1 MGSDP
6 YLRVLSDTGISIM
19 ELNRRIKAGTIT
31 FDESEGNTDLG
42 SSADADA
49 ETRQQSESAQAQAEG
64 AQTRNDETI
73 ATPGNWEAEKNNHA
87 RSYTPAI
94 VAAGIVLVAVIAA
107 FSVLVARKRSGSRQ
121 QPRGGRRA

>member
-1 MGSDP
+1 MP
-6 YLRVLSDTGISIM
+6 I
-19 ELNRRIKAGTIT
+19 
-31 FDESEGNTDLG
+31 
-42 SSADADA
+42 A

-73 ATPGNWEAEKNNHA
+73 ATPGNREAEKNNHA

-107 FSVLVARKRSGSRQ
+107 FSVLVARKRSGSDSN
-121 QPRGGRRA
+121 RGEDAEHEEQADRTAGGGMHADYRMLRPNRGNLPAIIRVFFEYREWRRR